1 MKTNLDRSGRVVIP
15 QKLRKMADLAPGV
28 EFEIDIRGREIVL
41 KPIEVEPVLLKKDSV
56 LIAQGEI
63 VGDMISVAD
72 IRGKRH
78 KGFLAQLQK
87 GD

>member
-15 QKLRKMADLAPGV
+15 KKLREMADLTPGV

-41 KPIEVEPVLLKKDSV
+41 KPIEGKPVLLKKDSV
-56 LIAQGEI
+56 LITQGEI

-72 IRGKRH
+72 IRENRL
-78 KGFLAQLQK
+78 KGFLAQLQ
-87 GD
+87 